1 MARRTSRSGK
11 TSKPGSASKLA
22 KSVIALAAAALV
34 EKAIQKAA
42 QDPRIRR
49 KVEALIKAAEKSAR
63 AAGKKVSRAAKSARK
78 RAPKVRRAAARR
90 VKKLVQR

>member
-1 MARRTSRSGK
+1 MNADPYLEHRMAPRTSRSGK

-42 QDPRIRR
+42 QDPKIRR
-49 KVEALIKAAEKSAR
+49 KVEALVKAAEKR
-63 AAGKKVSRAAKSARK
+63 VRVAAAKRVKKVR
-78 RAPKVRRAAARR
+78 
-90 VKKLVQR
+90 KLVQR